1 MNRTSEYA
9 LTIVVPVFNEEDNI
23 HNLEK
28 ALTEFRAESG
38 HDAGVVRVDS
48 LESFMASL

>member
-28 ALTEFRAESG
+28 ALTEFIPRQQGQDLRA
-38 HDAGVVRVDS
+38 VRGRW
-48 LESFMASL
+48 F

>member
-28 ALTEFRAESG
+28 ALTEFIPVSKVKTCALF
-38 HDAGVVRVDS
+38 VD
-48 LESFMASL
+48 EDMP